1 MAAQLLLRN
10 VPSALALKF
19 LLTDSFLA
27 VIRFCHG
34 FTLFGNV
41 EVSLNPEMDFKE
53 PSELRKISKERTKIF
68 HRRQS
73 AQDAQRQVVLDVNQ
87 EVAPPVLP
95 APPQGQRNVKAS
107 SVYLPH
113 YKRAANTSRHCIYT
127 NCGNAAMHL
136 IPKFI

>member
-53 PSELRKISKERTKIF
+53 PSELRKISKERFYRSKLTSNENSCVRKMIQLIKF
-68 HRRQS
+68 SNNTLGVIYQ
-73 AQDAQRQVVLDVNQ
+73 QLDI
-87 EVAPPVLP
+87 
-95 APPQGQRNVKAS
+95 R
-107 SVYLPH
+107 
-113 YKRAANTSRHCIYT
+113 
-127 NCGNAAMHL
+127 
-136 IPKFI
+136 